1 MDKSIH
7 LEVILDVC
15 EVRIGDNYLLGPG
28 VHVYTAPH
36 PIDPYERIKGP
47 ENGAPVS
54 ISNNVWVGG
63 RAVIN
68 PTVSIGHKVIVASGG
83 GESCQRDPLD
93 KSE

>member
-15 EVRIGDNYLLGPG
+15 EVRIRDNCLLGPG

-36 PIDPYERIKGP
+36 PIDPYERIKDP

-54 ISNNVWVGG
+54 IGNNVWVCG
-63 RAVIN
+63 R
-68 PTVSIGHKVIVASGG
+68 TVSIGHKVIVASGEG
-83 GESCQRDPLD
+83 NPAKEIRSINL
-93 KSE
+93 SEDLN